1 MSIVRMPGSAMDF
14 PLDQEAILKSLNLN
28 PRDPK
33 TQALLLICDRYNLD
47 PILKHLVL
55 ISGNP
60 YVTRDGLL
68 HVAHRTGQ
76 LDGIEVVDCGEYET
90 HYWAKV
96 AVYRKDM
103 GRPFTYVGRFAKN
116 KPMAKEYGPEMA
128 IKTAE
133 VAALR
138 RAFSVTGLPAAM
150 ETLDGSPAMP
160 VGEDVEQP
168 AITTGSTAA
177 SEPFPGAPPD
187 VPPLAAAEE
196 RTSLVNTIAALNDS
210 QRKALVDL
218 WKEAGLP
225 AISMAGKFTI
235 DDIAKATGFI
245 EQVKAT
251 ALDPE
256 RPFDPPST
264 TDQLP
269 LEKRLERL
277 TGRSR
282 AIYRGAAAKRDLPI
296 DGALTAEQEA
306 EAHRMLDELDSTGK
320 IADPA

>member
-116 KPMAKEYGPEMA
+116 KAMAKEYGPEMA
-128 IKTAE
+128 VKTAE

-150 ETLDGSPAMP
+150 DTMDGQPYSPDG
-160 VGEDVEQP
+160 VDIDTP
-168 AITTGSTAA
+168 ALAAESTV
-177 SEPFPGAPPD
+177 STEPFPGAPPD

-196 RTSLVNTIAALNDS
+196 RTALVNTISALSDE

-235 DDIAKATGFI
+235 DDVAKATGFI

-277 TGRSR
+277 TGRAR

-296 DGALTAEQEA
+296 DGALTADQEI